1 MLSQV
6 HVRHTPAS
14 TSQLGYNQ
22 NWLADLTAAWK
33 EAGLWI
39 TRAKVGAGIG
49 QQGHRCVPERFALDW
64 LVPSSRA
71 GWRLAAA
78 LMCVVP
84 GLC

>member
-1 MLSQV
+1 MFVQV

-39 TRAKVGAGIG
+39 TRAKVGAGRG
-49 QQGHRCVPERFALDW
+49 QQGCCHRLQRLAVDW
-64 LVPSSRA
+64 LAPSSRA
-71 GWRLAAA
+71 GWQQRLTS
-78 LMCVVP
+78 VVP
-84 GLC
+84 TPC